1 MRALQKGATRRHS
14 VLVRALGHADCPNL
28 YSRNPADIRADRR
41 QCAALGWRDPVTA
54 RDDSHLGSRGD
65 QQAMRAGDAAIPAWV
80 TGAPLVLASVRSA

>member
-1 MRALQKGATRRHS
+1 L
-14 VLVRALGHADCPNL
+14 
-28 YSRNPADIRADRR
+28 
-41 QCAALGWRDPVTA
+41 RDPVTA

>member
-41 QCAALGWRDPVTA
+41 QCAALGCAIRLRRAMTATWAAGVISRRCAPVT
-54 RDDSHLGSRGD
+54 RRSRP
-65 QQAMRAGDAAIPAWV
+65 R
-80 TGAPLVLASVRSA
+80 